1 MVVGCTLLLLMQDE
15 KLWTIRLLSVACL
28 SLAAKMEECKVPALS
43 EYRMEEINFENRMI
57 KKMELLVMK
66 TLNWKL
72 GSITPFAY
80 LHYFINKFCGES
92 RPKGLVSRAVELIVA
107 ITRGK
112 INGIKDWLQTDL

>member
-1 MVVGCTLLLLMQDE
+1 LDYSIV
-15 KLWTIRLLSVACL
+15 IRGMFVFGS
-28 SLAAKMEECKVPALS
+28 KDGECKVPALS